1 MAMVRARCCGF
12 EIFYFSGLVFF
23 FLFPPFSS
31 SYCFLPSFF
40 SLSPSFAPRPIFL
53 TSYAGPKYLS
63 RCAREKTKNSCLTV
77 PECLAFASNRVP
89 HCLQRAEPAWGDRS
103 HDLLFSLGLRL
114 PRCEMHAVL
123 YLAIDFLMPAP
134 VHRAPASV
142 VSIDF

>member
-1 MAMVRARCCGF
+1 MAMVRVRCCGF

-23 FLFPPFSS
+23 FFHPLSS
-31 SYCFLPSFF
+31 SYCVLPSFC
-40 SLSPSFAPRPIFL
+40 SLSPSFAPRPIISHILRSSQIPFSL
-53 TSYAGPKYLS
+53 CP
-63 RCAREKTKNSCLTV
+63 RETKNSCLTV

-123 YLAIDFLMPAP
+123 YLAIDFPMPAP